1 MNNNSD
7 NLGFD
12 FIKLSKAYKPKTK
25 KKFSK
30 NNSEKALVFSK
41 KIIAALEDKLKKHN
55 NQFDKK
61 ISLFDL
67 KKAYKTGFSESE
79 DINKKGLA
87 QVNVLLRALSEG
99 NIFSNFKSSAF
110 EILAGE
116 FIVKGTLVPEEIDYK
131 KAEQD
136 IKDYDLNDFDF
147 KSHEELYLEDEEDR
161 VTYTIQY

>member
-1 MNNNSD
+1 MNSNSD

-12 FIKLSKAYKPKTK
+12 FIKPTKTYKPKTK

-30 NNSEKALVFSK
+30 NNSEKALNFSK

-55 NQFDKK
+55 DQFDKK
-61 ISLFDL
+61 VSLFDL
-67 KKAYKTGFSESE
+67 KKAYKIGFSSIK
-79 DINKKGLA
+79 DINKEALA

-116 FIVKGTLVPEEIDYK
+116 FVVKGTLVPEEVDYK

-161 VTYTIQY
+161 VTYTIE